1 MNISLKIFKAIKEHR
16 MHFKNVYG
24 GNALKKQIL
33 YDWAINLK
41 IKLKINFKCQIMFKH
56 FILFDK

>member
-24 GNALKKQIL
+24 GNALKNQKL

-41 IKLKINFKCQIMFKH
+41 IT
-56 FILFDK
+56 